1 MNKEFFK
8 GMNLAQDISEEDFS
22 HIVEEFKKVEDVISK
37 DQFISE
43 FNERKS
49 YYEDSTLMNDKTI
62 VSLIVGP
69 LSLEENETLSEIT
82 EDSLIKINDAEDGNH
97 GFNVIARV
105 MTISNPKE
113 FTSSKG
119 KPGKLCTLNILK
131 T

>member
-49 YYEDSTLMNDKTI
+49 YYEDSTLMTFYKWY
-62 VSLIVGP
+62 
-69 LSLEENETLSEIT
+69 
-82 EDSLIKINDAEDGNH
+82 NH
-97 GFNVIARV
+97 G
-105 MTISNPKE
+105 S
-113 FTSSKG
+113 
-119 KPGKLCTLNILK
+119 
-131 T
+131 

>member
-82 EDSLIKINDAEDGNH
+82 EDSLIKINDFDDVLF
-97 GFNVIARV
+97 FN
-105 MTISNPKE
+105 SNNL
-113 FTSSKG
+113 FG
-119 KPGKLCTLNILK
+119 KIIEKCDFDFICLVFK
-131 T
+131 HSRKD